1 MITEQL
7 QPKPQPASNEETD
20 GGWAFGPGIPF
31 VVESC
36 RAMDR
41 PEGSAKTGG
50 LFVLL
55 CLTGEADILIDR
67 QAFHLAPN
75 SQVVL
80 LPGTLVEAEGVTDDF
95 RMLRVGCNQEIFGE
109 ITSSFEP
116 EFFRYIKE
124 LPCVTLPDEESGFL
138 RQMVHLTAAAA
149 RDGGNA
155 YRRQMVSNYIQN
167 MLYHFYGRTRM
178 KFRQTEVKWTDRK
191 EELFKDF
198 LVLLHDHCTTCRD
211 VAWYADRMNIS
222 PRYLS
227 SIVAKASGETAKDII
242 ARHVVAEIKVRLKTT
257 RMNVQE
263 ISQEM
268 NFINPSFF
276 CRYFKKHAGMS
287 PLRYRNEV

>member
-1 MITEQL
+1 ME
-7 QPKPQPASNEETD
+7 NEMTIEVD
-20 GGWAFGPGIPF
+20 EGQAQGWTFPSGEAF
-31 VVESC
+31 VVETR

-55 CLTGEADILIDR
+55 CLSGQGDILINR
-67 QAFHLAPN
+67 QRFHLGER

-80 LPGTLVEAEGVTDDF
+80 LPGTLVEADRVTDNF
-95 RMLRVGCNQEIFGE
+95 RMLRAGCDAQTFEA

-116 EFFRYIKE
+116 EFFRFIKE
-124 LPCVTLPDEESGFL
+124 SPCVTLPEEEDVLL
-138 RQMVHLTAAAA
+138 REMVRLAGVAL
-149 RDGGNA
+149 RDVGNA
-155 YRRQMVSNYIQN
+155 YRRQMLSNYIQN

-178 KFRQTEVKWTDRK
+178 KFQQTEVKWTDRK

-198 LVLLHDHCTTCRD
+198 IALLHDHCTCCRD

-276 CRYFKKHAGMS
+276 CRYFKKHTGMS
-287 PLRYRNEV
+287 PLQYRNEA